1 MCETVISTI
10 LCKIVH
16 GNTYE
21 TQCKEL
27 FPTDLLIIMTGTEY
41 YSKKGGNQ
49 QELEK
54 IENTDKLFYFCF
66 FISSNCL
73 SLLFPSNVV
82 TII

>member
-1 MCETVISTI
+1 
-10 LCKIVH
+10 
-16 GNTYE
+16 
-21 TQCKEL
+21 
-27 FPTDLLIIMTGTEY
+27 MTGTEY